1 MKQTYMWGALVG
13 LFIFLETIAGNK
25 LEIFANAES
34 KIYLVIINVL
44 TLGSGIYLALRDYK
58 YKNGGAISFGRC
70 MFNGVLIS
78 ALAGVVT
85 GIGSVIYFNYIAPEE
100 KEKAIIET
108 ETFLVQEK
116 DSTAKTIV
124 EYKANFIKNYQ
135 DTVRVTSKDLPK
147 IEQMATDSAA
157 VIEEK
162 LKRSRGV
169 YTISGSVITNTG
181 PFVIIGLVLSLL
193 MAAVMANKRGV

>member
-34 KIYLVIINVL
+34 KIYLVIINIL

-58 YKNGGAISFGRC
+58 YKNDGGISFGRC

-85 GIGSVIYFNYIAPEE
+85 GIGSVVYFNYIAPEE
-100 KEKAIIET
+100 KEKALVET

-116 DSTAKTIV
+116 DSTAKTIAQ
-124 EYKANFIKNYQ
+124 YKVNFVKNYQ
-135 DTVRVTSKDLPK
+135 DTVRTTLKDLPK
-147 IEQMATDSAA
+147 IKQMASDSAA
-157 VIEEK
+157 VIEDK

-193 MAAVMANKRGV
+193 MAAIMSNKKQG

>member
-13 LFIFLETIAGNK
+13 LFIFLETIAGSK
-25 LEIFANAES
+25 LAIFSDPEA
-34 KIYLVIINVL
+34 KIYLVIINLL
-44 TLGSGIYLALRDYK
+44 TLGTGIYLALRDYK

-70 MFNGVLIS
+70 MFNGILIS

-85 GIGSVIYFNYIAPEE
+85 ALGTLIYFTYVAPEL
-100 KEKAIIET
+100 KEQAIKET
-108 ETFLVQEK
+108 ETFLVKEK
-116 DSTAKTIV
+116 DSTASTIE

-147 IEQMATDSAA
+147 IERMVGDSIAQ
-157 VIEEK
+157 IEEK

-169 YTISGSVITNTG
+169 YTFTGAVVTNTG
-181 PFVIIGLVLSLL
+181 PFVLIGLVLSLF
-193 MAAVMANKRGV
+193 MAAVMANKKQA

>member
-34 KIYLVIINVL
+34 KIYLVIINIL

-58 YKNGGAISFGRC
+58 YKNDGGISFGRC

-85 GIGSVIYFNYIAPEE
+85 GIGSVVYFNYIAPEE
-100 KEKAIIET
+100 KEKALVET

-116 DSTAKTIV
+116 DSTAKTIAQ
-124 EYKANFIKNYQ
+124 YKVNFVKNYQ
-135 DTVRVTSKDLPK
+135 DTVRTTLKDLPK
-147 IEQMATDSAA
+147 IEQMASDSAA
-157 VIEEK
+157 VIEDK

-193 MAAVMANKRGV
+193 MAAIMSNKKQG